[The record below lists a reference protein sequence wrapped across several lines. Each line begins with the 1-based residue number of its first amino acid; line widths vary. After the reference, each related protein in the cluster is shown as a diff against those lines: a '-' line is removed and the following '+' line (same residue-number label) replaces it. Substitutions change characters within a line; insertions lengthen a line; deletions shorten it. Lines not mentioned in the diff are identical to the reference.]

1 VERVRG
7 EERGWRRAH
16 AVGERLGLP
25 ELLYREE
32 SMPEMLGQRRAP
44 VVFQRQRTRT
54 GDRR

>member
-32 SMPEMLGQRRAP
+32 SMPEMLGQRR
-44 VVFQRQRTRT
+44 FQRQRTRT